1 MATAGKTPTKGTN
14 RTRAANGVWRRW
26 GTRALIALVLGASLG
41 AGAGVYTVN
50 KLEPGRGT
58 GVDSLAVMLDS
69 IARGRVPA
77 DSTNGAAA
85 TGDTEE
91 PAAEAPEAAVLVA
104 VPALAD
110 LVVAR
115 IGEEG
120 AARNALVDAG
130 LSVGEIQFQSSS
142 KPAGTVLSSLP
153 VAGSQVKPETPVA
166 LVLSD
171 GRTGDPDT
179 ASTLSARYTP

>member
-1 MATAGKTPTKGTN
+1 VATTSKTPAKGSG
-14 RTRAANGVWRRW
+14 RARAGNGVWRRW
-26 GTRALIALVLGASLG
+26 GIRAFLALVLGVSLG

-69 IARGRVPA
+69 IARGRVPDA
-77 DSTNGAAA
+77 SDDAAA
-85 TGDTEE
+85 TRDAEE
-91 PAAEAPEAAVLVA
+91 PAAEEAEAAALVA
-104 VPALAD
+104 VPVLAD
-110 LVVAR
+110 L
-115 IGEEG
+115 EEG

-130 LSVGEIQFQSSS
+130 LNVGEIQFQSSS
-142 KPAGTVLSSLP
+142 KPAGTVLSSIP

-179 ASTLSARYTP
+179 ASTHSARHTP